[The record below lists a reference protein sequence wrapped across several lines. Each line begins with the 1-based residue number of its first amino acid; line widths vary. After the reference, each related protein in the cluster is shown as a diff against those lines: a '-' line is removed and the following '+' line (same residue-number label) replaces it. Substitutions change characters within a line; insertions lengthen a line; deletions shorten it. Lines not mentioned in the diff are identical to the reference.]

1 MGWKFTSTAPV
12 FMQIIDRVQ
21 TDIISGKLCPG
32 DKLISVRE
40 LAQQAGV
47 NPNTMQRA
55 LLQLEQAGMIYTKR
69 GSGRFITEDEQ
80 KLLDVK
86 AEVITSRIKEFV
98 LSLSE
103 LGLENN
109 QIIQLL
115 NKYLKGESINGTD
128 FSLPEP
134 SKEL

>member
-21 TDIISGKLCPG
+21 TDIISGKLRPG

-55 LLQLEQAGMIYTKR
+55 LLQLEQAGLIYTKR

-115 NKYLKGESINGTD
+115 NKYLKGGNN
-128 FSLPEP
+128 
-134 SKEL
+134 

>member
-21 TDIISGKLCPG
+21 TDIISGKLRPG

-55 LLQLEQAGMIYTKR
+55 LLQLEQAGLIYTKR

-115 NKYLKGESINGTD
+115 NKYLKGETINGTD
-128 FSLPEP
+128 FSLPES